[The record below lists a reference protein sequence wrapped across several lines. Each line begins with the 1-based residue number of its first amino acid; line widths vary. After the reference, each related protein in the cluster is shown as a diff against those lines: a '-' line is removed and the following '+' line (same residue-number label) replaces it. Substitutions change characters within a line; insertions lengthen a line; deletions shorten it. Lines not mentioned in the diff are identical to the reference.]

1 MATIDIILLALFIPG
16 FILGLVKGLVTQ
28 VVSLVSVVVGV
39 IVAGRFAPDLTEIA
53 MLQFGTQEGP
63 THVVCFILIFLV
75 CALVMALVGRLITK
89 LFKIATLGWLNRLL
103 GAVFALFTTAILLG
117 LLISVFEGLNASW
130 NIVDPEK
137 YADLRV
143 WPLLRDFASGILPQL
158 KVFVGQYLNPETAE
172 CTHV

>member
-172 CTHV
+172 CVHV